1 VVDLASHLPEQRDV
15 PGDKESRPS
24 TPFLVSG
31 FEKCDQTGRAADD
44 PPQRLAYPPSVSK
57 QAVVRLCFGAT
68 LVIAAFSLGLQF
80 VQDWLGVWDDP
91 DVPGQSHA
99 VRVWR
104 FFSYFTTQAN
114 LLVVATSLGL
124 ARSPGRDGPG
134 WRVARLNALAGI
146 TITGLV
152 HWFLLHPLDD
162 FRGLLWAS
170 DTLVHI
176 VVPILVVLGWLVFGP
191 RRRITA
197 RVVVLGMIW
206 PVAWLLYTLLVGR
219 ITGWYPYFFLDLG
232 QSGSGVVA
240 LYCTA
245 ILILLFVVS
254 CVFWMGDRWLPGR
267 QPLRVPADGE
277 PIDPRG
283 LRPARRDR

>member
-1 VVDLASHLPEQRDV
+1 MS
-15 PGDKESRPS
+15 KE
-24 TPFLVSG
+24 
-31 FEKCDQTGRAADD
+31 
-44 PPQRLAYPPSVSK
+44 
-57 QAVVRLCFGAT
+57 AVARLCFGAT
-68 LVIAAFSLGLQF
+68 FVLAAFSIGLQF

-91 DVPGQSHA
+91 DAVGQSHA
-99 VRVWR
+99 VRAWR

-124 ARSPGRDGPG
+124 ARRSGRDGPV
-134 WRVARLNALAGI
+134 WRVVRLDALTGI

-162 FRGLLWAS
+162 FHGLLWAS

-176 VVPILVVLGWLVFGP
+176 IIPILVVLGWIVFGP
-191 RRRITA
+191 RRRITT

-219 ITGWYPYFFLDLG
+219 ITGWYPYFFLDLE
-232 QSGSGVVA
+232 QSGPGVVA
-240 LYCTA
+240 LYCVA

-254 CVFWMGDRWLPGR
+254 CLFWMGDRWLPGR
-267 QPLRVPADGE
+267 QPGRVPADGE
-277 PIDPRG
+277 PIEPRR
-283 LRPARRDR
+283 LWPARRGR

>member
-1 VVDLASHLPEQRDV
+1 MIRLAW
-15 PGDKESRPS
+15 
-24 TPFLVSG
+24 
-31 FEKCDQTGRAADD
+31 AADD
-44 PPQRLAYPPSVSK
+44 AALRLAYPPSVSK
-57 QAVVRLCFGAT
+57 EAVARLCFGAT
-68 LVIAAFSLGLQF
+68 FVIAAFSVGLQF

-91 DVPGQSHA
+91 GVVGQSHA
-99 VRVWR
+99 VQVWR

-134 WRVARLNALAGI
+134 WRVVRLDALTGI

-162 FRGLLWAS
+162 FRGLQWAS

-176 VVPILVVLGWLVFGP
+176 IVPILVVLGWLVFGP
-191 RRRITA
+191 RRRITT

-206 PVAWLLYTLLVGR
+206 PVAWLLYTLLVGW
-219 ITGWYPYFFLDLG
+219 ITGWYPYFFLDLE
-232 QSGSGVVA
+232 QSGPGVVA
-240 LYCTA
+240 VYCVT

-254 CVFWMGDRWLPGR
+254 CLFWMGDRWLPGR
-267 QPLRVPADGE
+267 QSQRIAADEE
-277 PIDPRG
+277 PIDPRR
-283 LRPARRDR
+283 LRSARRGR